1 MIANDISPTLGWDDV
16 YIVTTHDGS
25 DTLYSRSYDALYH
38 SAFGAVSESKHV
50 FIQQG
55 LLTQSEKSEISV
67 LEFGFG
73 TGLNAF
79 LSYLYS
85 IHQHKKIHYTGI
97 EAFPI
102 HFDVA
107 SKLNYPE
114 YLAFIEEGEIFL
126 RMHSESEFLIEDFHF
141 NKIRLLSE
149 IKKDQSFDCI
159 YFDAFAPGAQPELW
173 EQLVFNQLF
182 KILKPKGCLVTYCA
196 QGEARR
202 RLESAGFK
210 VERLTGPPG
219 KREMLRGLKT

>member
-1 MIANDISPTLGWDDV
+1 MTAKDISPTLGWDDV

-25 DTLYSRSYDALYH
+25 DTLYSRSFDALYH

-55 LLTQSEKSEISV
+55 LITQQEKSTISV

-79 LSYLYS
+79 LTYLFS
-85 IHQHKKIHYTGI
+85 LKKEKKVNYTGI

-102 HFDVA
+102 SLQVA
-107 SKLNYPE
+107 SKLNYPQ
-114 YLAFIEEGEIFL
+114 YLAFIEEREIFH
-126 RMHSESEFLIEDFHF
+126 RMHTEIDFVAEKFHF
-141 NKIRLLSE
+141 NKIEHLNALKS
-149 IKKDQSFDCI
+149 DPSFDCVF
-159 YFDAFAPGAQPELW
+159 FDAFAPGAQPTLW
-173 EQLVFNQLF
+173 EQAMFDRLYKMVN
-182 KILKPKGCLVTYCA
+182 PKGCIVTYCA

-202 RLESAGFK
+202 RMKASGFE
-210 VERLTGPPG
+210 VERLSGPPG